1 MSFWSGEK
9 LAELLPSGLIVPYDV
24 KNLDCA
30 SYRLC
35 VGGEAFVTSD
45 KFGTSAPGDPLIT
58 ILGDSPNHT
67 LRIRPGQ
74 FAFLLTEEKV
84 TVPDDAIALIS
95 MRAKYKFQGLI
106 NVSGFHVDPGW
117 SGKLLFSVYNA
128 GANEV
133 IISKGEALFLIVYS
147 GLDRK
152 SKETYKGS
160 SQGQKAI
167 KPDLIKD
174 MTGQVFSPL
183 MLQRK
188 VEDLSDSAKA
198 LKAVTYTVTTV
209 VTLLLA
215 AVAIL
220 VTVVPS
226 FTGVLLVKT
235 IESAGYEIKQKDNG
249 VSINKEAV
257 MLTDQPKAL
266 DSVKQP
272 LVSASKPK

>member
-9 LAELLPSGLIVPYDV
+9 LAEQLPNGLIVPYDV
-24 KNLDCA
+24 KKLDCA

-45 KFGTSAPGDPLIT
+45 KFGASAPGDPLIT

-74 FAFLLTEEKV
+74 FAFLLTDEKV

-133 IISKGEALFLIVYS
+133 IVSKGEELFLIVYS

-160 SQGQKAI
+160 SQDQKAI

-188 VEDLSDSAKA
+188 VEDLSDSAKT
-198 LKAVTYTVTTV
+198 LKAVTYTVTTGV
-209 VTLLLA
+209 AILLA

-249 VSINKEAV
+249 SAVNKDAALVTEPLK
-257 MLTDQPKAL
+257 MLDP
-266 DSVKQP
+266 VKPP